1 MKKLNLVILLS
12 LSLHFAFAQELK
24 VKSFVVAEKDLSAR
38 TNVRKDLNG
47 NVCAL
52 VKVGLTVKDAKF
64 EGYVVGDVKY
74 ESGEYWVYMAEGAKR
89 LKILNDEYTP
99 LEVDFSNYEIDKLK
113 GNTTYSLTLIKP
125 EVAIVP
131 AYEKFKGKAVIKELI
146 KNMVFIKGGIFKM
159 GSNGIKGVKLSPME
173 MPAREVEVAD
183 FYIGRYEVSQKEWK
197 EVMGYNNSY
206 FSGSERP
213 VEKVSWDECQLF
225 VKKLS
230 DMTGIKFRLPTDA
243 EWEYAAKG
251 AKENDTH
258 LYSGSDRLNDVAWT
272 ISNANKKTHTRGEKI
287 PNMLDLYDLTGNVA
301 EWVQNTYNLRKFG
314 NYISNVEDN
323 EFYITRGG
331 DWYNNEESCRN
342 TYKSLV
348 PKGSKGNNIGLRLAC
363 SEM

>member
-197 EVMGYNNSY
+197 EVMGYNNSF

-213 VEKVSWDECQLF
+213 VEKVSWEECQLF

-230 DMTGIKFRLPTDA
+230 DMTGISFRLPTEA

-258 LYSGSDRLNDVAWT
+258 LYSGSDLLNDVAWT
-272 ISNANKKTHTRGEKI
+272 KTNANKKSHPRGEKI
-287 PNMLDLYDLTGNVA
+287 PNILDLYDMTGNVA
-301 EWVQNTYNLRKFG
+301 EWVQDTCNLR
-314 NYISNVEDN
+314 NYSNLKSNVDDN
-323 EFYITRGG
+323 EFNITRGG

-342 TYKSLV
+342 TYKSLLRR
-348 PKGSKGNNIGLRLAC
+348 GSKGNNIGFRLVC